1 MGKVRALKLLC
12 PPIQEISVIVTV
24 TGTPGTGK
32 TTVTQKLEE
41 EGFNVIHL
49 TEYFEE
55 NDIGEEVNGE
65 REIRVSQMVDSL
77 EKRVFS
83 EDTVIEG
90 HLAHHFPSDICV
102 VLRCRPDILEERLS
116 GRDYSD
122 RKGEENLEAEKLDI
136 ILSEAVQSQDTVVEI
151 DTTDR
156 SPAQTFEEVLEKIDE
171 GKSSYGDI
179 DWTEFI

>member
-1 MGKVRALKLLC
+1 MINSRSFKLLC

-32 TTVTQKLEE
+32 TTVTEKLEE
-41 EGFNVIHL
+41 EGFEVIHL

-55 NDIGEEVNGE
+55 KDIGEEVNGE
-65 REIRVSQMVDSL
+65 REIRVNEMVEGL

-116 GRDYSD
+116 GRDYFD
-122 RKGEENLEAEKLDI
+122 RKVEENLEAEKLDI
-136 ILSEAVQSQDTVVEI
+136 ILSEAVQSQDKVIEV
-151 DTTDR
+151 DTTDK
-156 SPAQTFEEVLEKIDE
+156 SLDQTFEEVLEKVDE

-179 DWTEFI
+179 DWTEFL

>member
-1 MGKVRALKLLC
+1 M
-12 PPIQEISVIVTV
+12 IVTL

-32 TTVTQKLEE
+32 TTVAEKLEE
-41 EGFNVIHL
+41 EGFDVIHL

-65 REIRVSQMVDSL
+65 REIRVSQMVESL
-77 EKRVFS
+77 EEKNLS
-83 EDTVIEG
+83 ENTVIEG

-116 GRDYSD
+116 GRDYSE
-122 RKGEENLEAEKLDI
+122 RKVEENLEAEKLDI
-136 ILSEAVQSQDTVVEI
+136 ILSEAVQSQDTVVEV
-151 DTTDR
+151 DTTDK
-156 SPAQTFEEVLEKIDE
+156 SAEQTFKEVLEKIDE

-179 DWTEFI
+179 DWTEFL